1 MSKKVSFDS
10 STVSRSAS
18 TTPYT
23 GTAASLPI
31 LGNFSSSMV
40 ESTPKR
46 ITPVVTTKVAKPWVS
61 PLISWEKSNQ
71 GYVSNYVPYSTGSVT
86 PSASSVIQR
95 IVYQSILPS
104 VPSLLPQ
111 PLSAQSRTA
120 SCQDTNTILPHPW
133 QQIIAS
139 NGTKTISTSQLS
151 TTEIISP
158 PPATIPVTPLI
169 DTTPSKTTTDY
180 QNIFFPTMFE
190 EEEFFYQIDDTP
202 WLELYS
208 MEDLD

>member
-1 MSKKVSFDS
+1 MFHLIHPQCLDQLQRHR
-10 STVSRSAS
+10 TQAQLHLYRYWA
-18 TTPYT
+18 
-23 GTAASLPI
+23 I
-31 LGNFSSSMV
+31 FFSSMV

-133 QQIIAS
+133 R
-139 NGTKTISTSQLS
+139 K
-151 TTEIISP
+151 
-158 PPATIPVTPLI
+158 
-169 DTTPSKTTTDY
+169 
-180 QNIFFPTMFE
+180 
-190 EEEFFYQIDDTP
+190 
-202 WLELYS
+202 
-208 MEDLD
+208 

>member
-1 MSKKVSFDS
+1 VQYVISKLQSKLQSELKV
-10 STVSRSAS
+10 
-18 TTPYT
+18 
-23 GTAASLPI
+23 LKKLLI
-31 LGNFSSSMV
+31 H
-40 ESTPKR
+40 
-46 ITPVVTTKVAKPWVS
+46 
-61 PLISWEKSNQ
+61 PLE
-71 GYVSNYVPYSTGSVT
+71 
-86 PSASSVIQR
+86 
-95 IVYQSILPS
+95 
-104 VPSLLPQ
+104 
-111 PLSAQSRTA
+111 
-120 SCQDTNTILPHPW
+120 
-133 QQIIAS
+133 QIIAS

-202 WLELYS
+202 CLELYS